1 MDVRDVAVKILG
13 LKPADYRGIKK
24 GMLRYGQIST
34 LVIRDFLDDQCM
46 LRATALAFS
55 TILSLVPFF
64 AFAFA
69 ILKGLGVQ
77 NTLEPLI
84 LNNVAAGSH
93 EIVDRVV
100 TYINNTNMTSVGA
113 IGLLTLISTVITL
126 LGNIEDAFNVVWGV
140 KETRP
145 LLRKF
150 SDYLSV
156 VVSAP
161 LLVFAAT
168 SITTTLQSQAFVGW
182 IAKTSYF
189 GPIVIGIFRFLPYVS
204 IWIALL
210 FVYMFIPNTRV
221 RFRSALVGG
230 VFAGTLW
237 QLAQW
242 AYINFQMGVSSYN
255 AIYGT
260 LAVLPV
266 FMLWI
271 YVSWLIVL
279 LGVEAAYAHQN
290 LQELTQEDHGKQL
303 CSSSRDILAT
313 ALMIEIC
320 SQFMKGAKAPVASS
334 MSKSFGVPLR
344 CVQEVLEELADA
356 GLLVRTCGDNEGW
369 HPAADPGRL
378 GVVQILETVRGC
390 GYALQFRDAL
400 SVVQAKELL
409 AMETCRD
416 TSVIGTTWLKDI
428 VVKGGEEKG

>member
-1 MDVRDVAVKILG
+1 MDIMEAAARLLR
-13 LKPADYRGIKK
+13 LKPADYRGIRKIL
-24 GMLRYGQIST
+24 LRYGQIGT

-55 TILSLVPFF
+55 SILSLVPFF

-77 NTLEPLI
+77 NALEPVI

-126 LGNIEDAFNVVWGV
+126 LGTIEDAFNVVWGV

-145 LLRKF
+145 LVRKF

-168 SITTTLQSQAFVGW
+168 SITTTLQSQSFVSW
-182 IAKTSYF
+182 IAKTTYL
-189 GPIVIGIFRFLPYVS
+189 GPVVIAIFRFLPYVS
-204 IWIALL
+204 IWIALV
-210 FVYMFIPNTRV
+210 FVYIFIPNTRV

-237 QLAQW
+237 QVAQW

-279 LGVEAAYAHQN
+279 LGVEVAYAHQN

-320 SQFMKGAKAPVASS
+320 SRFMKGEEAPIASF
-334 MSKSFGVPLR
+334 MAKSFGVPLR
-344 CVQEVLEELADA
+344 CVREVLEELAEA
-356 GLLVRTCGDNEGW
+356 GLLVRTCGGDEGW
-369 HPAADPGRL
+369 HPAADPGRI
-378 GVVQILETVRGC
+378 GVVQVLEAVRSY
-390 GYALQFRDAL
+390 GYPLQFRDVL
-400 SVVQAKELL
+400 PVVKAKELL
-409 AMETCRD
+409 VRETCRD
-416 TSVIGTTWLKDI
+416 SSVIGTASFKDI
-428 VVKGGEEKG
+428 VATPASAAV